1 MEEHGAAAASEKSAG
16 SAESAEPAQE
26 PEQEPLGDFDSLID
40 LHPYR
45 DRFEAHHRIPPEPRP
60 RESILAELGAMAEEE
75 GAMGNAGRVSGSIYH
90 GGHDHYRFLTQ
101 AYGLFAHANFLQRD
115 MYPSA
120 TKLEGEIVAMT
131 ASLLHGSAVS
141 EHHPGEEVCGVVTFG
156 GTESLINPML
166 VYRERGRVE
175 KGIAAPEVIIPVTA
189 HVALQKA
196 AHMLDIEIIQ
206 APLRDD
212 WRADVDWMRDH
223 VTPNTIAI
231 VGSAGNYPH
240 GLIDPID
247 EMSELAL
254 EHDLGLHVDGCMGG
268 FILPWAERLGYPIP
282 TFDFRLPG
290 VTSISAD
297 THKYGYA
304 LKGTS
309 VLLYRNRA
317 LRRYQY
323 FSYPDWPGG
332 IYMSPGLSGSRS
344 GGVVAAAWAAML
356 SLGEQGYLEIAE
368 RIFDTAATILTGV
381 AAIPELEI
389 FGDPTFI
396 IAFRGRGIDI
406 YHVNDFLI
414 GKGWRLNALQL
425 PPGLH
430 FCVTRPNTADGIA
443 DAFLADLR
451 DAVEY
456 AKTPGLGAARSG
468 ALSGL
473 GGSPEGDEA
482 LDMLFAAALD
492 ATHDVVP

>member
-1 MEEHGAAAASEKSAG
+1 MEEHGAAPASNGSSG
-16 SAESAEPAQE
+16 SAESPE
-26 PEQEPLGDFDSLID
+26 PESDSGSLID
-40 LHPYR
+40 YHPYR
-45 DRFEAHHRIPPEPRP
+45 DRFESHHRIPAEPRS

-75 GAMGNAGRVSGSIYH
+75 DAMGDAGRVSGSIYH
-90 GGHDHYRFLTQ
+90 GSRDHYQFLTQ
-101 AYGLFAHANFLQRD
+101 AYGLFAHANVLHRD

-120 TKLEGEIVAMT
+120 TKLEGEILAMT

-141 EHHPGEEVCGVVTFG
+141 DHHPGEEVCGVVTFG
-156 GTESLINPML
+156 GTEGLINAML

-175 KGIAAPEVIIPVTA
+175 KGISAPEVIIPVTA

-240 GLIDPID
+240 GLIDPIE
-247 EMSELAL
+247 EMSDLAL

-282 TFDFRLPG
+282 AFDFRLPG

-309 VLLYRNRA
+309 VLLYRNTS

-368 RIFDTAATILTGV
+368 RIFETAATILTGI
-381 AAIPELEI
+381 AAIAELEV

-406 YHVNDFLI
+406 FHVNDFLI

-430 FCVTRPNTADGIA
+430 FCVTRPTTAEGIA
-443 DAFLADLR
+443 DSFLADLR

-456 AKTPGLGAARSG
+456 AKTPGLGIARSG
-468 ALSGL
+468 ALYGL
-473 GGSPEGDEA
+473 GGSPEGEET
-482 LDMLFAAALD
+482 LDLRFAAALD
-492 ATHDVVP
+492 AMSDVVP